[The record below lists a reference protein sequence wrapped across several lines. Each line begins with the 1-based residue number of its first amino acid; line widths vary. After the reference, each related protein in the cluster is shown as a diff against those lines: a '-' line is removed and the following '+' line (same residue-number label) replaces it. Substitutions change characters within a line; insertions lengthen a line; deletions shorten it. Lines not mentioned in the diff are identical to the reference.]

1 MRQQWMAGL
10 ALLGMAGFVQADQSV
25 VGIYSMGGYVSAT
38 LELKANHQFS
48 FEIVGATV
56 KGEATGK
63 WESAAGGVTLTTT
76 PFAPVFRL
84 LETKAD
90 AENWVVEFVQPDG
103 QPLPGKPSPRSLLGM
118 NGLGAALVRSDGT
131 VLSMGDGDKGVW
143 QVSWKRDGVLQQV
156 VVANAVNVFQA
167 PTFIPAQPGQGR
179 YRVAVDLASAYK
191 VPFQQTMVHVSS
203 DRARVMTP
211 EAGYELD
218 LSKKQN

>member
-1 MRQQWMAGL
+1 MKQWIAGL
-10 ALLGMAGFVQADQSV
+10 ALLGMAGIAQAEQSV
-25 VGIYSMGGYVSAT
+25 VGVYSMDGYVSAT

-48 FEIVGATV
+48 FEILGATV
-56 KGEATGK
+56 KGEATGH
-63 WESAAGGVTLTTT
+63 WESVEGGVTLTTT
-76 PFAPVFRL
+76 PFPPAFRL
-84 LETKAD
+84 LDTKAD
-90 AENWVVEFVQPDG
+90 AERWVVEFVQPDG

-118 NGLGAALVRSDGT
+118 NGLGAALVRSEGP

-167 PTFIPAQPGQGR
+167 PTFIPAQPGQGQ
-179 YRVAVDLASAYK
+179 YRVAVDIASAYK
-191 VPFQQTMVHVSS
+191 VPFHQSMVRVSS

-218 LSKKQN
+218 LHKKQN